1 MNETDIP
8 TTSLS
13 ALEISGAISA
23 RVIHDLS
30 NLISGILGNAEYAQQ
45 SPADPANLQ
54 KAIRAISVSANAAG
68 KLLGQCLPLQRLVSG
83 EAFPYDVNAQAAM
96 IAEAVGL
103 APGWRAAIPL
113 GLNGQIAVQPRWLSA
128 AIWQIA
134 REAEVSRGEIEF
146 ACGPAAFP
154 AVWHGANPNAD
165 RPLELFQIRLQYRSD
180 QMLFSKEGPVNPGRF
195 GLLAAHELIHRFKG
209 QIHSCLKPPGR
220 QEISVL
226 IPLLAETS
234 SNMFNGH

>member
-1 MNETDIP
+1 MNDTDTP

-23 RVIHDLS
+23 RLIHDLS

-45 SPADPANLQ
+45 SAADPASMQ
-54 KAIRAISVSANAAG
+54 KAIRAISISANSAG
-68 KLLGQCLPLQRLVSG
+68 KLLGQCVPLQRLVSG
-83 EAFPYDVNAQAAM
+83 EAFPYDVSAQAAM
-96 IAEAVGL
+96 IAEAAGL
-103 APGWRAAIPL
+103 APGWRATVPL
-113 GLNGQIAVQPRWLSA
+113 GLTGQVCVQPRWLSA

-146 ACGPAAFP
+146 ACGPAVFP
-154 AVWHGANPNAD
+154 VLWHGANTNAN
-165 RPLELFQIRLQYRSD
+165 RTLELFQISLHYRSD
-180 QMLFSKEGPVNPGRF
+180 QVLFAKEGPVNPGRF
-195 GLLAAHELIHRFKG
+195 GLLAAHELIRRFKG

-226 IPLLAETS
+226 IPLLAEAS
-234 SNMFNGH
+234 PIKFNGH

>member
-1 MNETDIP
+1 MNDTDIP

-45 SPADPANLQ
+45 SATDPANLQ
-54 KAIRAISVSANAAG
+54 KAIQAISHSANSAG
-68 KLLGQCLPLQRLVSG
+68 KLLGQCLPLQRLISG
-83 EAFPYDVNAQAAM
+83 EAFPFEVSVQAAM
-96 IAEAVGL
+96 IAEAAGL
-103 APGWRAAIPL
+103 APGWRATVPL
-113 GLNGQIAVQPRWLSA
+113 ELAGQVCVQPRWLSA

-146 ACGPAAFP
+146 VCGPAVFP
-154 AVWHGANPNAD
+154 VAWRGSNANAS
-165 RPLELFQIRLQYRSD
+165 RPMNLFQIILRYRSD
-180 QMLFSKEGPVNPGRF
+180 QALFSHEGPVNSARF
-195 GLLAAHELIHRFKG
+195 GLLAAHELIRRFKG
-209 QIHSCLKPPGR
+209 QIHSSLKPPGR

-226 IPLLAETS
+226 IPLLPEASLTS
-234 SNMFNGH
+234 FNGN

>member
-23 RVIHDLS
+23 RVMHDLS

-45 SPADPANLQ
+45 SAADPASLQ
-54 KAIRAISVSANAAG
+54 KAIRAISISANSAG

-83 EAFPYDVNAQAAM
+83 EAFPYEVSVQAAM
-96 IAEAVGL
+96 IAEAAGL
-103 APGWRAAIPL
+103 APGWRVTVPL
-113 GLNGQIAVQPRWLSA
+113 ELTGQIRVQPRWLSA

-146 ACGPAAFP
+146 ACGPAVFP
-154 AVWHGANPNAD
+154 VVWHGNQPSAD
-165 RPLELFQIRLQYRSD
+165 HPLELFRIGLHYRSD

-226 IPLLAETS
+226 IPLLTDS
-234 SNMFNGH
+234 PSNLFNGH